1 MVLDAP
7 PSELR
12 REDCAVSACL
22 RGTALVVGVGLGVCL
37 VASLVVGPHARV
49 DIGGMAMRI
58 EVLALIGPGALL
70 VAIVAMTGPPPRYV
84 GRRGDFRTRGLHGTL
99 GAQFDIPPVDDETR
113 QTIDRQNYALFAGGV
128 VLIALGVA
136 LAVLA

>member
-1 MVLDAP
+1 L
-7 PSELR
+7 LR
-12 REDCAVSACL
+12 R
-22 RGTALVVGVGLGVCL
+22 TALVVGVGLGVCL

-49 DIGGMAMRI
+49 DIWSMAMRI

-70 VAIVAMTGPPPRYV
+70 VAIAAMTGPPPRYV
-84 GRRGDFRTRGLHGTL
+84 GRRGDVGTRLHGTL

-113 QTIDRQNYALFAGGV
+113 QTIDGQNDALFAGGV